1 MKSEHHGTRGIAVAA
16 ALTIAALAWPATARA
31 DCQFEI
37 RATNDL
43 NKDAYVLLYDATVV
57 RYVFGAK
64 VVQLKIQNH
73 RIAPGKA
80 MDRRYTARGKCPTK
94 RTWIVPHRVGTANG
108 KKVVLTEGTSSTSRT
123 VDLGRASQWT
133 GSSN

>member
-1 MKSEHHGTRGIAVAA
+1 MRSKRQGTKLMAVAA
-16 ALTIAALAWPATARA
+16 VLTVAAWPATARA
-31 DCQFEI
+31 DCQSEI

-43 NKDAYVLLYDATVV
+43 TKDAYVLLYDATVV

-73 RIAPGKA
+73 RIAPGKT

-94 RTWIVPHRVGTANG
+94 RTWIVPHRVGTAHG
-108 KKVVLTEGTSSTSRT
+108 KKVVLTEGSSSTSRT

-133 GSSN
+133 GTSN